1 MNTHNSAFLKKL
13 SPYSG
18 VLYFVILLIVSHFF
32 WKFTVLGDDSD
43 NRVTFFGLN
52 LSGLFI
58 FMSAHVAEATTAL
71 LHFFGINAQLEP
83 FNIIR
88 HDNGQAVRIV
98 WSCTGLK
105 QAYIFMCIIAFYR
118 GSTLHKL
125 WFIPTGLLVVYAFNI
140 MRIAMISAITRN
152 HPDWFDF
159 LHEELFKYLFY
170 AVIFGMWFFWEEKIV
185 PLNKIKP
192 LDNQQ

>member
-18 VLYFVILLIVSHFF
+18 VLYFVIILIVSHFF

-105 QAYIFMCIIAFYR
+105 QAYIFICIIAFNR
-118 GSTLHKL
+118 GSSLHKL

-140 MRIAMISAITRN
+140 MRIAMISAFTRN

-159 LHEELFKYLFY
+159 LHEELFKHLFY
-170 AVIFGMWFFWEEKIV
+170 AVIFGMWIFWEEKIV

-192 LDNQQ
+192 SDNQQ

>member
-18 VLYFVILLIVSHFF
+18 VLYFVIILIVSHFF

-105 QAYIFMCIIAFYR
+105 QAYIFTCIIAFYR

-170 AVIFGMWFFWEEKIV
+170 AVIFGMWVFWEEKIV